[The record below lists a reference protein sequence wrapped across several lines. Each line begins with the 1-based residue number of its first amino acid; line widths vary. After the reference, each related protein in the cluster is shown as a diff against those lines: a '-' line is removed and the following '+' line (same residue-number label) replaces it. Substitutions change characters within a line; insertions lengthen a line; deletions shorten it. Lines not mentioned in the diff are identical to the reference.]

1 MAGNGWKPR
10 PRTRYRSSSSLSS
23 DSNHPPSPPP
33 SKRVNRPDRYN
44 ANEEG
49 PIDAPPSRKAGAKT
63 PRAVFKRIESETVPK
78 QQLID
83 ALHALEPGV
92 LGRLLGLQVKGGAE
106 DGRDVEEGED
116 GEDERQEE
124 EVFEEDGGQEETGE
138 DYKAQGERDGAGQG
152 QKGGAREDEG
162 HVTDPDDEEE
172 RDLEHKA

>member
-49 PIDAPPSRKAGAKT
+49 TPDAPPSRKAGAKT
-63 PRAVFKRIESETVPK
+63 PRPVFKRIESETVPK

-92 LGRLLGLQVKGGAE
+92 LGRLLGLQVKGGSE
-106 DGRDVEEGED
+106 DGRDLEEGED
-116 GEDERQEE
+116 GEDETQEE
-124 EVFEEDGGQEETGE
+124 EVFEEDEGQEETGE

-162 HVTDPDDEEE
+162 HVTDPEDEEE